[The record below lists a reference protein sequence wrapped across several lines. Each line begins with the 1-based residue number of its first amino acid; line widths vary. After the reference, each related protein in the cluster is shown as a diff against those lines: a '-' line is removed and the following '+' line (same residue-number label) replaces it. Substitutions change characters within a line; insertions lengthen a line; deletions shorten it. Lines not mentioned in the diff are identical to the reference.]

1 MDKYHLF
8 SLRGYYGSN
17 TDTMPI
23 PNLISISKKEY
34 EHFLVF
40 LHEELRSSLVKLFGS
55 YYIRHSIEHTRLNQY
70 HLLDQ
75 QKNYGYIVYVILK
88 DSKGVVNKYRLGTI
102 PTLSDRGSLILFGIE
117 WVIVNQLIRNGGLYA
132 HYLSTDNLEFRVV
145 DALYSKVRISTEQIQ
160 FRGKS
165 IISGKKRDHT
175 EDIIQYMFRLSNNL
189 EYHMLRYTN
198 IIQLSNIDNNLY
210 YMFDFKNKRISY
222 LDQKPFK
229 IMLDAEK
236 KHGVYILNSSMYEKN
251 DVTSYLSVQNIGKS
265 LYFSMEKYMTHLGD
279 SKYLL
284 ASTLNEIEDL
294 QLVELLGLY
303 KFTLNIKHLYKLVLL
318 CQKTWAST
326 IEGAQELA
334 INKDIVHTNKI
345 YFSNWTNLWYQMENS
360 VFIKRRL
367 TIDNLFELWRNLSAY
382 ESDRGLFDRRLRTPG
397 QLLLKL
403 IRQKN
408 KVLGLKSI
416 DDSFRF
422 ANKQIKTYPIFQY
435 LEQTNPLCSL
445 THTRRISLLGPGGLN
460 LETVTVGMRDIHSSH
475 FGKICPIE
483 TPEGKA
489 VGIVNSPTI
498 YTQMNQYSQLEIP
511 YKKVINGA
519 ITDIIHYLDTGAE
532 KHYKIAQA
540 SEPLDKEG
548 KLKHP
553 IVYARLE
560 GFDRSGFYPSSSIDY
575 VEYSSKQ
582 LLSPSSALIPF
593 IEHNDGNRALM
604 GSNMQRQ
611 AVPLQYLERPIIASG
626 LEAVIARDSGYQI
639 KSIYPGY
646 AFYADGKELLSGQQ
660 VRVSKLD
667 SIKQFLS
674 RMKNMTVFY
683 SIGNNQY
690 LKTNQ
695 KTSFN
700 QHVDYNR
707 KKAIYQGDLI
717 TSGFG
722 IAKKELSLGHNL
734 LVGFMS
740 MVGYTFEDSIVVSER
755 ILRDSY
761 MQSVHIQHYYI
772 IESTKEHIMKLSN
785 SKQKNPSK
793 RTQLTYSNPYPGIVR
808 VGATVVRGDILA
820 TKLECKIRKK
830 TKKLNAIEYI
840 PTYIKYTGFSV
851 GQVIRIAALYGNLS
865 ELQVPNNTFARISL
879 NQLYFL
885 KKIMTLYLSYFNNL
899 NTIENNTIYSLQSYL
914 RNNYCYSVSYYITNV
929 KNKHLMNFMVSR
941 ILYSILRSEVNKADY
956 KLKVISLQNVAK
968 SEYLN
973 KVLILAKNKFRLQT
987 NKLSVEKSL
996 YSNIVNNFTSL
1007 LKSNHVARFSVT
1019 YDLLTRYSNQS
1030 HLLPNSI
1037 KELTLTGNTLRYLFH
1052 TILHKLNEHSAYAHL
1067 DNDMNRL
1074 YRISIA
1080 TKHALRVGDKL
1091 TGRYGN
1097 KGIISKIMPL
1107 EQMPYLRD
1115 GTILDASLNPLG
1127 VSSRMNIGQLFE
1139 IHLGWTAVQL
1149 GKRLQLYKQKLF
1161 DTTYQDIYNKLE
1173 HYYVNTLNR
1182 ATIES
1187 LEASVRE
1194 QVYRSNSANCFI
1206 ETSAFDSISDIKI
1219 NMLSSK
1225 AKLNPD
1231 LLFSIVDPT
1240 TGFELDKKITSGYLY
1255 MMKLNHL
1262 VDHKIYA
1269 RSIGPYNMITQQP
1282 PRGKSRKGGQ
1292 RIGEMEV
1299 WAIQAYGASYAL
1311 QELLSVKS
1319 DSLKG
1324 RRLIENNAQI
1334 IPSIDVPEAFNAL
1347 TKELWS
1353 FGLDIQY
1360 HRN

>member
-8 SLRGYYGSN
+8 SLRGHYGSN

-34 EHFLVF
+34 EHFLIF
-40 LHEELRSSLVKLFGS
+40 LHEELRSSLVRLFGS
-55 YYIRHSIEHTRLNQY
+55 YYIRHSIEHTRLNQSY
-70 HLLDQ
+70 LLDQ

-88 DSKGVVNKYRLGTI
+88 DSKGIINKYRLGTI
-102 PTLSDRGSLILFGIE
+102 PTISDRGSLILFGIE

-132 HYLSTDNLEFRVV
+132 HYLSSDNLEFRVV

-165 IISGKKRDHT
+165 ITSGKKKDHT

-198 IIQLSNIDNNLY
+198 IIQLSNINNNLY
-210 YMFDFKNKRISY
+210 YMFDFKNKRICF

-229 IMLDAEK
+229 VMLNTER
-236 KHGVYILNSSMYEKN
+236 KHGAYILNSSMYEKN
-251 DVTSYLSVQNIGKS
+251 DVKSYLSVQNVGKP
-265 LYFSMEKYMTHLGD
+265 LYFSMEKYTSYLKD

-284 ASTLNEIEDL
+284 ASTVNEIEDF
-294 QLVELLGLY
+294 QLLELLGLY
-303 KFTLNIKHLYKLVLL
+303 KFTQNIKQLYRLILL

-326 IEGAQELA
+326 IDGAQELA
-334 INKDIVHTNKI
+334 ISKDIIHTNKI
-345 YFSNWTNLWYQMENS
+345 YFSNWTNLWYQMENN
-360 VFIKRRL
+360 VFIKRKL
-367 TIDNLFELWRNLSAY
+367 TIDNLFELWRSLSVY
-382 ESDRGLFDRRLRTPG
+382 ENDRGLFDRRLRTPG

-408 KVLGLKSI
+408 KVMGVKSI

-498 YTQMNQYSQLEIP
+498 YAQINQYSQLEIP
-511 YKKVINGA
+511 YKKVINGVV
-519 ITDIIHYLDTGAE
+519 TDVVHYLDTGAE

-548 KLKHP
+548 RLRHS

-560 GFDRSGFYPSSSIDY
+560 GFDKSGFYPSNTIDY

-626 LEAVIARDSGYQI
+626 LEAAIARDSGYQI
-639 KSIYPGY
+639 KSTYPGY
-646 AFYADGKELLSGQQ
+646 TFYADGKELFSGQQ
-660 VRVSKLD
+660 IRVSKVD

-674 RMKNMTVFY
+674 RIRNTSVFY

-700 QHVDYNR
+700 QHIEYNR
-707 KKAIYQGDLI
+707 KTSISEGDLI
-717 TSGFG
+717 TTGFG
-722 IAKKELSLGHNL
+722 ITKKELSLGHNL

-755 ILRDSY
+755 VLRDSY

-772 IESTKEHIMKLSN
+772 IESAKEHIMKIYN
-785 SKQKNPSK
+785 SKQKNTGK
-793 RTQLTYSNPYPGIVR
+793 YTQLTYGNPYPGIVR

-820 TKLECKIRKK
+820 TKVECKTRKK
-830 TKKLNAIEYI
+830 TKKLNSIEYT
-840 PTYIKYTGFSV
+840 PTFVKYTGFSV
-851 GQVIRIAALYGNLS
+851 GQVIRIATLYSNLS
-865 ELQVPNNTFARISL
+865 ELQMSNITFARISL

-885 KKIMTLYLSYFNNL
+885 KKMVLFYLNYSSNSN
-899 NTIENNTIYSLQSYL
+899 IIKNNTTYSIQSYL
-914 RNNYCYSVSYYITNV
+914 RSNCYSSFSYYITNV
-929 KNKHLMNFMVSR
+929 KNKHLTNFMVSR
-941 ILYSILRSEVNKADY
+941 ILYYLLRCEINKIDH
-956 KLKVISLQNVAK
+956 KLKVVGLQNGVK

-973 KVLILAKNKFRLQT
+973 KLLIIAKNKFRLQT
-987 NKLSVEKSL
+987 TKLSVEKCL
-996 YSNIVNNFTSL
+996 YSSIVNNFTHL
-1007 LKSNHVARFSVT
+1007 LKTNHVTRFSAT
-1019 YDLLTRYSNQS
+1019 YDLLTRRSYSD
-1030 HLLPNSI
+1030 HLLSASLKN
-1037 KELTLTGNTLRYLFH
+1037 LFLTGKYLRYYLH
-1052 TILHKLNEHSAYAHL
+1052 NILIKLNEHSISAHL
-1067 DNDMNRL
+1067 ENDMNRL
-1074 YRISIA
+1074 YRISVA

-1115 GTILDASLNPLG
+1115 GNILDASLNPLG

-1149 GKRLQLYKQKLF
+1149 GKRLQLYKQRLF

-1187 LEASVRE
+1187 LEMSKRE

-1206 ETSAFDSISDIKI
+1206 ETSAFDSISDNKI

-1240 TGFELDKKITSGYLY
+1240 TGFELDKKITLGYLY

-1262 VDHKIYA
+1262 VDHKVYA
-1269 RSIGPYNMITQQP
+1269 RSTGPYNMITQQP